1 MKTKKVIVGAV
12 AAAMLSLA
20 VCPIAPAAAGEKV
33 QISVSKAEVKAGEQF
48 SVDVS
53 LNNISAPGI
62 QNTDFAVKY
71 DSSLITIT
79 SVDAG
84 ALTKTGADSKDST
97 AGGASLFDANI
108 DSEGYVNLVWSTGLD
123 DSSYWLNGSGVFC
136 TIKGTVKSGVAD
148 GTVIPLTVEA
158 VDRETRP
165 GSGTKADIYA
175 GSLNADGTA
184 VTFEVSTDD
193 GSVTVG
199 SVVTT
204 TTTTSTTTT
213 TTTSSSVPT
222 GTATLRGDANC
233 DKLINLADAVIIL
246 QSKAAPDKYGVNG
259 SDSNHITEQGVI
271 NGDVDGGNAG
281 MGGDGLTPLDALKI
295 QKFMLKTITAAEL

>member
-184 VTFEVSTDD
+184 VTFEVSKAD

-199 SVVTT
+199 SVA
-204 TTTTSTTTT
+204 

-222 GTATLRGDANC
+222 GSATLRGDANC
-233 DKLINLADAVIIL
+233 DKQVNLADAVIIL
-246 QSKAAPDKYGVNG
+246 QSKAAPDKFGVNG
-259 SDSNHITEQGVI
+259 SDSNHITEQGII
-271 NGDVDGGNAG
+271 NGDVDGGDAG
-281 MGGDGLTPLDALKI
+281 MGGDGLTSLDALKI
-295 QKFMLKTITAAEL
+295 QKFMLKSITAAEL

>member
-48 SVDVS
+48 SVNVS
-53 LNNISAPGI
+53 MNDISAPGI
-62 QNTDFAVKY
+62 QNADFAVKF

-97 AGGASLFDANI
+97 GAGAPIFDANI
-108 DSEGYVNLVWSTGLD
+108 DSEGYVTLVWSTGLD

-136 TIKGTVKSGVAD
+136 TINGTVSSSAKD
-148 GTVIPLTVEA
+148 GTVIPLTVTA

-165 GSGTKADIYA
+165 GSGAKADIYA
-175 GSLNADGTA
+175 GYLKDNASVEFA
-184 VTFEVSTDD
+184 VSTSD

-199 SVVTT
+199 STQ
-204 TTTTSTTTT
+204 
-213 TTTSSSVPT
+213 T
-222 GTATLRGDANC
+222 GATLRGDANC
-233 DKLINLADAVIIL
+233 DNVVSLADSVLIL
-246 QSKAAPDKYGVNG
+246 QSIASPDQYDIDG
-259 SDSNHITEQGVI
+259 SNSGHITKQGKI
-271 NGDVDGGNAG
+271 NADVEGGTDG
-281 MGGDGLTPLDALKI
+281 MGGDGVTSMDALKI
-295 QKFMLKTITAAEL
+295 QKYAVKLITKAEL

>member
-20 VCPIAPAAAGEKV
+20 VCPVAPAAAGEKV

-53 LNNISAPGI
+53 LNSISTPGI
-62 QNTDFAVKY
+62 QNTDFAVKF
-71 DSSLITIT
+71 DSSLIKIT

-84 ALTKTGADSKDST
+84 ALTKTGADSKDPT
-97 AGGASLFDANI
+97 ASGASLFDANI
-108 DSEGYVNLVWSTGLD
+108 DSEGYVTLVWSTGLD

-136 TIKGTVKSGVAD
+136 TIKGTVNSGVAD

-184 VTFEVSTDD
+184 VTFDVSTSD
-193 GSVTVG
+193 GSITVG
-199 SVVTT
+199 SAAT
-204 TTTTSTTTT
+204 TTTTSAI
-213 TTTSSSVPT
+213 VPT
-222 GTATLRGDANC
+222 GSATLRGDANC
-233 DKLINLADAVIIL
+233 DNLVQMSDAVLIL
-246 QSKAAPDKYGVNG
+246 QSIANADKFGVNG
-259 SDSNHITEQGVI
+259 SDSNHLTAQGAI
-271 NGDVDGGNAG
+271 NADVEGGDAG
-281 MGGDGLTPLDALKI
+281 MGGDGVTPVDALKI
-295 QKFMLKTITAAEL
+295 QKFTLKLITEAEL